1 MVTSAQRLVWDIP
14 CSGMTQ
20 EGHLSREA
28 VDGLAAVATTSPDA
42 IVERALGIARELLGM
57 DIGYIAE
64 FKDGK
69 QVYAGVEGDGDSF
82 GMSTGGSYPLEGSY
96 CRRMTLGRIG
106 NIVPDARTAPETKDL
121 ELTALANIG
130 SYIGVPIQ
138 FSDGTL
144 YGTICCASH
153 DAHAEL
159 DDRDVKFMQVLAR
172 VVGGE
177 LEQRA
182 LVRENEALKE
192 AVRELKVEIDQAR
205 KDEEEVT
212 EITESDWFRE
222 LRARA
227 AELRAR

>member
-1 MVTSAQRLVWDIP
+1 MK
-14 CSGMTQ
+14 Q

-28 VDGLAAVATTSPDA
+28 VDGLAAVATTDPDA
-42 IVERALGIARELLGM
+42 IVERALNVARELLGM
-57 DIGYIAE
+57 DIGYVAQ

-69 QVYAGVEGDGDSF
+69 QVYRGVEGDGDSF
-82 GMSTGGSYPLEGSY
+82 GMEAGGSYPLEGSY

-106 NIVPDARTAPETKDL
+106 NIVADAHADAETKDL

-153 DAHAEL
+153 DPHADL

-182 LVRENEALKE
+182 LARENEALKQE
-192 AVRELKVEIDQAR
+192 VRELKVEIDHAQ
-205 KDEEEVT
+205 KEQEVT
-212 EITESDWFRE
+212 EITESEWFQE

>member
-1 MVTSAQRLVWDIP
+1 MNE
-14 CSGMTQ
+14 

-28 VDGLAAVATTSPDA
+28 VDGLAMVATSDPDA
-42 IVERALGIARELLGM
+42 IVERALNVARELLGM
-57 DIGYIAE
+57 DIGYVAE

-82 GMSTGGSYPLEGSY
+82 GMTTGGSYPLEGSY

-106 NIVPDARTAPETKDL
+106 NIVPDARAEAETRDL
-121 ELTALANIG
+121 ELTAMANIG
-130 SYIGVPIQ
+130 AYIGVPIQ

-153 DAHAEL
+153 DAHGDL
-159 DDRDVKFMQVLAR
+159 DDRDIRFMQVLAR

-182 LVRENEALKE
+182 LVKENQALKE
-192 AVRELKVEIDQAR
+192 TVRELRVEIDQAQ
-205 KDEEEVT
+205 KEQHVT
-212 EITESDWFRE
+212 EITESEWFRE

>member
-1 MVTSAQRLVWDIP
+1 MNE
-14 CSGMTQ
+14 

-28 VDGLAAVATTSPDA
+28 VDGLAMVATTDPDA
-42 IVERALGIARELLGM
+42 IVERALNVARELLGM
-57 DIGYIAE
+57 DIGYVAQ

-82 GMSTGGSYPLEGSY
+82 GMTTGGSYPLEGSY

-106 NIVPDARTAPETKDL
+106 NIVPDARAEAETKDL

-153 DAHAEL
+153 DAHGDL
-159 DDRDVKFMQVLAR
+159 DDRDIRFMQVLAR

-182 LVRENEALKE
+182 LVKENQALKE
-192 AVRELKVEIDQAR
+192 TVRELRVEIDQAQ
-205 KDEEEVT
+205 KDQHVT
-212 EITESDWFRE
+212 EITESEWFRE

-227 AELRAR
+227 AELRTR